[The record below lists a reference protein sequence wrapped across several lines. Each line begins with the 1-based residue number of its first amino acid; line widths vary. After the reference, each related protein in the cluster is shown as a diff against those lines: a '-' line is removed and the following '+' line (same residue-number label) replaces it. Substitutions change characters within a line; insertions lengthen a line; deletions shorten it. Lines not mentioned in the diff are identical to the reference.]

1 MKNLIDDQG
10 QVTLGLFDTPP
21 LTINHQDFDLRNNM
35 DKPINGL
42 SKKMGFNQFQ
52 FIGLTG
58 NDFILGVAIV
68 NLKWVSNCFL
78 YVYQPSTKKFKEYS
92 WLKPFA
98 LNTQTSN
105 QPNGGDW
112 FFKSGKNTIEINTSN
127 GQRRLKLD
135 IGKELQVD
143 VTINEQPQSQN
154 GNYQPLA
161 VCCRAGYNGWVFTQK
176 STALNFSGNIQ
187 WQGHNIE
194 TKDLLA
200 SVDWSCG
207 YMRRETFWHWASLS
221 HTTKDGTKVGF
232 NLAAGVNETSYTE
245 NGLWIN
251 DELIKLDRAEFI
263 FNRKERLKTWQVK
276 SSDGHIDLRFEPEGE
291 RKEKINAGFIASN
304 FTQVFGRFYG
314 QIKDKNGKVI
324 TIDGATGFC
333 EDHFAKW

>member
-1 MKNLIDDQG
+1 MQNLIDNKG
-10 QVTLGLFDTPP
+10 QVTLGLFNTPP
-21 LTINHQDFDLRNNM
+21 TVINHQDFDLRNNM
-35 DKPINGL
+35 DKPITGL
-42 SKKMGFNQFQ
+42 KKKMGYNQFQ

-58 NDFILGVAIV
+58 SDFILGVAIV
-68 NLKWVSNCFL
+68 NLKWVSKCFL
-78 YVYQPSTKKFKEYS
+78 YVYEPATKNFKEYS

-98 LNTQTSN
+98 LSTQTSN
-105 QPNGGDW
+105 QPNAGSW
-112 FFKSGKNTIEINTSN
+112 HFKSGKNTIEISSHE
-127 GQRRLKLD
+127 GQRDLKINLGQD
-135 IGKELQVD
+135 LNVD
-143 VTINEQPQSQN
+143 VSINEKTSEMGGQ
-154 GNYQPLA
+154 YQPLA

-176 STALNFSGNIQ
+176 ATALAFDGNIK
-187 WQGHNIE
+187 WQGRNIQTE
-194 TKDLLA
+194 TLLA

-221 HTTKDGTKVGF
+221 HKTRDGTKVGF

-263 FNRKERLKTWQVK
+263 FNRQARLNRWQVK
-276 SSDGHIDLRFEPEGE
+276 SSDGHINLTFEPDGE

-304 FTQVFGRFYG
+304 FTQLFGRFYG
-314 QIKDKNGKVI
+314 EVKDKNGKVI